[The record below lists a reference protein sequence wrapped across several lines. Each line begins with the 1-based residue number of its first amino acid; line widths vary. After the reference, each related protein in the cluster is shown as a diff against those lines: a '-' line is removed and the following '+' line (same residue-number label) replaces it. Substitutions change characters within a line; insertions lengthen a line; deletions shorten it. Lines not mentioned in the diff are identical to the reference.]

1 MANTFF
7 DPGDQ
12 RAAKVHNLFSRIAPR
27 YDLINDLQS
36 FGLHRYWKRRV
47 IQLACPQPRQRA
59 LDLCCGTGDLALA
72 LARHGAQVTGLDFSE
87 RMLEVAERRKA
98 AIRSPKAIRCSK
110 SERQAAEDGHP
121 HPSSRDTRHASRFT
135 FHVSPI
141 TPLPSP
147 TPHYVRGDAQRIPF
161 PENSFDIVTVGYG
174 LRNLAN
180 WEAGLREMQR
190 VAKAG
195 GRVVVLDFGKPDNP
209 LWRGLYFTYLRLFV
223 PCLGRVFC
231 GSAAAY
237 AYILESLQRYPA
249 QHGVAAEMRKLNLAN
264 VRVLHLLGGVMT
276 INYGEKPAGGTT
288 DAASPG
294 KAP

>member
-87 RMLEVAERRKA
+87 RMLEVAERRKGRNPKPQRQSDA
-98 AIRSPKAIRCSK
+98 RNPRGKRQKTDIRILHHAT
-110 SERQAAEDGHP
+110 
-121 HPSSRDTRHASRFT
+121 RDTHHVSRSRFT
-135 FHVSPI
+135 HHAP
-141 TPLPSP
+141 PLT

-237 AYILESLQRYPA
+237 AYILESLQRYPGPARCGGRNA
-249 QHGVAAEMRKLNLAN
+249 QAE
-264 VRVLHLLGGVMT
+264 
-276 INYGEKPAGGTT
+276 
-288 DAASPG
+288 PG
-294 KAP
+294 

>member
-141 TPLPSP
+141 TFNFCFLLSIFCF
-147 TPHYVRGDAQRIPF
+147 VRKVVPITHHASRITHHMGSLEPGYQR
-161 PENSFDIVTVGYG
+161 
-174 LRNLAN
+174 
-180 WEAGLREMQR
+180 
-190 VAKAG
+190 
-195 GRVVVLDFGKPDNP
+195 
-209 LWRGLYFTYLRLFV
+209 
-223 PCLGRVFC
+223 
-231 GSAAAY
+231 
-237 AYILESLQRYPA
+237 
-249 QHGVAAEMRKLNLAN
+249 
-264 VRVLHLLGGVMT
+264 
-276 INYGEKPAGGTT
+276 
-288 DAASPG
+288 
-294 KAP
+294 